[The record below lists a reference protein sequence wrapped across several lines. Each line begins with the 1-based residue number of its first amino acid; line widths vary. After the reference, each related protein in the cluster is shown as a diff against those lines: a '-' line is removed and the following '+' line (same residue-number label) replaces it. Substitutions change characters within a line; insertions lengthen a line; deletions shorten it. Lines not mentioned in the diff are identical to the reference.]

1 MTREKLKMAAS
12 LFWYFLKTGSYTFGG
27 GWGIVL
33 AMQQEFVEK
42 RRWITEE
49 ELVDLTSVGRSL
61 PGTMIGNVTY
71 LFGYRQCGVLGGVVS
86 LLGISFMPMAV
97 LMVVTLGY
105 EQFKSNPYA
114 ARALTGVRAA
124 VIPIMLSGAIAL
136 KDACFTDQVTYVF
149 GAAAALLFLFSGLGT
164 LPLVLLGGLAGFL
177 VCEVRG
183 R

>member
-1 MTREKLKMAAS
+1 MDRKKLKLLAD

-42 RRWITEE
+42 RKWMTEE

-86 LLGISFMPMAV
+86 LLGISFMPMVV
-97 LMVVTLGY
+97 LMLVTLGY
-105 EQFKSNPYA
+105 EQFKTNPYV

-124 VIPIMLSGAIAL
+124 VIPIILSGAISL
-136 KDACFTDQVTYVF
+136 KNACLTDKISYGF
-149 GAAAALLFLFSGLGT
+149 AAAAALLFLFSNLGT
-164 LPLVLLGGLAGFL
+164 LPLVLIAGLAGFV
-177 VCEVRG
+177 VCEVRS